1 MTSQLN
7 GGGNIKSLY
16 LYPCNP
22 CNNVGYEE
30 TKDNIIF

>member
-16 LYPCNP
+16 LYPCN
-22 CNNVGYEE
+22 NVGYEE
-30 TKDNIIF
+30 TKDYIIF